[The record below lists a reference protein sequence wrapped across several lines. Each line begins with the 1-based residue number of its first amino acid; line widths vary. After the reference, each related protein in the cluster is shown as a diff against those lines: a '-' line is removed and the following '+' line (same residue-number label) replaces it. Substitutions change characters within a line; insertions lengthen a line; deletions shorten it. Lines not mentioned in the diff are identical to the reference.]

1 MIILCIVSKLLI
13 CSYNMS
19 YFSCAGLEQPLP
31 NIDIGSHMIITC
43 ILSNMDL
50 ELEAR
55 GSKRRQSS
63 LLSYTSKR
71 QKEGT
76 QVDDSSVSQGKS

>member
-1 MIILCIVSKLLI
+1 
-13 CSYNMS
+13 MS
-19 YFSCAGLEQPLP
+19 YLSCSGSERPLP
-31 NIDIGSHMIITC
+31 NIDHGSHMIITC
-43 ILSNMDL
+43 ISNMDL

-71 QKEGT
+71 QKEDT
-76 QVDDSSVSQGKS
+76 QVDDSSVSQCES